1 MSPSPDWDLPA
12 PHRIELEVVEA
23 EIDHYGHVNNA
34 VYLQWFDR
42 AAWSHSAAL
51 GVRIEDCVTLRRGMA
66 AHRSEIDYHRSALLG
81 DRVEVG
87 TWIVAADG
95 RLRVTRRF
103 QVRRVSDGVT
113 LTRAR
118 TDYVCVNLDT
128 GQAARMPAEFRN
140 HYVVTSESEGA

>member
-1 MSPSPDWDLPA
+1 MSQSSDWDLPA
-12 PHRIELEVVEA
+12 PHRIEFDVVAA

-66 AHRSEIDYHRSALLG
+66 AHRSEIDYHRSARLG

-103 QVRRVSDGVT
+103 QVRRVRDGVT

-128 GQAARMPAEFRN
+128 GQAVRMPVEFRV
-140 HYVVTSESEGA
+140 HYLVTARPGGV